1 MIIKILST
9 GSRGNCYSLEECGHL
24 VLLDLGISLPE
35 IKRGI
40 KYRVSDVAFSFV
52 SHGHKDHSMS
62 EIKTCKMGIN
72 VFAPYHSTNLM
83 QTFKTGGWYLKSFPL
98 YHGEGVN
105 NCGVFIRSP
114 KGYKMVYATD
124 FQRIDYKFDKLGI
137 NTFLIEC
144 NHDDEISKEENEGKW
159 EHAIRDH
166 SSVSTI
172 CEFLRVNLTEQL
184 QNVILCHAS
193 ENNLNEKDALKRV
206 QEVVGDSVKVLI
218 AKKGVEINLD
228 E

>member
-1 MIIKILST
+1 MIKLITLST
-9 GSRGNCYSLEECGHL
+9 GSKGNCYVLEENGQL

-40 KYRVSDVAFSFV
+40 KFRVSDVILSFA

-62 EIKTCKMGIN
+62 ESKIAKMGIPI
-72 VFAPYHSTNLM
+72 FSPYHTDNLM

-114 KGYKMVYATD
+114 EGHKMIYATD

-144 NHDDEISKEENEGKW
+144 NHDDEINKDENEGKW
-159 EHAIRDH
+159 EHSIRDH
-166 SSVSTI
+166 SSVSVV
-172 CEFLRVNLTEQL
+172 CEFLKVNKTDAMR
-184 QNVILCHAS
+184 NAILCHAS
-193 ENNLNEKDALKRV
+193 EDNLNVENALQRIQKT
-206 QEVVGDSVKVLI
+206 VGPSVSVTI
-218 AKKGVEINLD
+218 AKKGVRIELS
-228 E
+228 